1 MTSWVNWGSNETWTN
16 ISESYSIKI
25 WKKNRATLH
34 PKELQWILYRHVF
47 AHICYV
53 LQELA
58 RTEIFVKR
66 SINPLLI
73 VIKRQ
78 TWYQFVCKYM
88 WNIMK
93 EKKGNSMLCKSF
105 TRENARACACARFFI
120 KCLEWPKTYAKW
132 FWDDFEHFKILR
144 AHWRADV
151 RARARYLTF
160 YWLDGYWP
168 WSW

>member
-1 MTSWVNWGSNETWTN
+1 MQIEILSSEAIMMTSWVNWRSNVTWNN

-25 WKKNRATLH
+25 WKKIGVTLH

-58 RTEIFVKR
+58 RTEIYVKR
-66 SINPLLI
+66 SLLI
-73 VIKRQ
+73 VTKRQ
-78 TWYQFVCKYM
+78 TRYQFVCKYM
-88 WNIMK
+88 WNIIK
-93 EKKGNSMLCKSF
+93 EKNGESMLCNTF
-105 TRENARACACARFFI
+105 TRENARACVCARFFI

-144 AHWRADV
+144 AHSRADI
-151 RARARYLTF
+151 RARAHYL
-160 YWLDGYWP
+160 
-168 WSW
+168 SWN